1 MTKSIL
7 QSMTGYADA
16 SGRHEDMDWQWQIR
30 SVNGKGLDVRLRT
43 PHGFDAIEADVRKQI
58 SSRFKRGNLQ
68 VSLAIDR
75 EKGASVP
82 TINQA
87 ALDAV
92 LVAAEHVAGRIN
104 SQVQSVESLLSL
116 RGVLEISEP
125 KISDD
130 EQALL
135 NKAVMDGLGEV
146 LDGLQVS
153 RSREGSALD
162 QILGDNLDRIDALTK
177 QAEDNPSRSVE
188 AIQARLAEQVALL
201 LQASSSLDQDRL
213 HQEAAFLATKADIRE
228 EIDRLFAHVE
238 AARELLAGGGPVG
251 RKLEFLAQEFNR
263 ESNTLCSK
271 SNAREVTATGLE
283 LKVVIDQFREQILN
297 LE

>member
-1 MTKSIL
+1 MTKSNL

-30 SVNGKGLDVRLRT
+30 SVNGKGIDVRLRL
-43 PHGFDAIEADVRKQI
+43 PHGFDAIEADIRKQI
-58 SSRFKRGNLQ
+58 ASRFKRGNLQ

-75 EKGASVP
+75 EKGAGVP

-92 LVAAEHVAGRIN
+92 LLAAEHVAKRIN
-104 SQVQSVESLLSL
+104 SPVKSVESLLSL

-130 EQALL
+130 EQAVL
-135 NKAVMDGLGEV
+135 NKVVMDGLGEV
-146 LDGLQVS
+146 LDGLQIS
-153 RSREGSALD
+153 RSREGTALG
-162 QILGDNLDRIDALTK
+162 QILGGNLDRIDALTK

-188 AIQARLAEQVALL
+188 TIQARLAEQVALL

-238 AARELLAGGGPVG
+238 AARELLAGEGPVG

-271 SNAREVTATGLE
+271 SNAREVTAIGLE
-283 LKVVIDQFREQILN
+283 LKVAIDQFREQILN

>member
-1 MTKSIL
+1 
-7 QSMTGYADA
+7 MTGYADA

-30 SVNGKGLDVRLRT
+30 SVNGKGLDARLRL
-43 PHGFDAIEADVRKQI
+43 PHGFDAIEVDIRKQI
-58 SSRFKRGNLQ
+58 ASRFKRGNLQ
-68 VSLAIDR
+68 VSLIIDR
-75 EKGASVP
+75 ENSIGVP

-92 LVAAEHVAGRIN
+92 LVAAEQVSNRIN
-104 SQVQSVESLLSL
+104 TPVQSVENLLSL

-130 EQALL
+130 EQAVL
-135 NKAVMDGLGEV
+135 NKAVMVGLSEV
-146 LDGLQVS
+146 LDGLHVS
-153 RSREGSALD
+153 RGREGTALA
-162 QILGDNLDRIDALTK
+162 QILSGNLDRIDVLTK
-177 QAEDNPSRSVE
+177 QAEENPARSVE
-188 AIQARLAEQVALL
+188 TIQARLAEQVALL
-201 LQASSSLDQDRL
+201 LQASNSLDQDRL

-228 EIDRLFAHVE
+228 EIDRLFAHVA
-238 AARELLAGGGPVG
+238 AARELLAGEGAVG

-271 SNAREVTATGLE
+271 SNAREVTAIGLE

>member
-1 MTKSIL
+1 
-7 QSMTGYADA
+7 MTGYADA

-43 PHGFDAIEADVRKQI
+43 PHGFDAIEADIRKQI
-58 SSRFKRGNLQ
+58 ASRFKRGNLQ

-75 EKGASVP
+75 EKSAGVP

-92 LVAAEHVAGRIN
+92 LLAAEHVASRIN
-104 SQVQSVESLLSL
+104 SPVQSVESLLSL

-130 EQALL
+130 EQAVL
-135 NKAVMDGLGEV
+135 NNAVMAGLGEV

-153 RSREGSALD
+153 RSREGTALG

-177 QAEDNPSRSVE
+177 QAEENPSRGVE
-188 AIQARLAEQVALL
+188 TIQARLAEQVALL

-228 EIDRLFAHVE
+228 EIDRLFAHVA

-271 SNAREVTATGLE
+271 SNAREVTAIGLE